1 MKRAVIVDCVR
12 TPIGRAHKD
21 KGVFREV
28 RSDDLAVQVVQA
40 LIERTGVDRAEIEDV
55 VMGNTQQQGEQ
66 GLNAARV
73 VGIMAGLATHTGGTT
88 VNRLC
93 GSALQA
99 INQAAHAIMAGFEDV
114 QIVGGL
120 EHMQHIPMDAGIN
133 LNPKLFHRTSK
144 GALSMGVTAEFLAY
158 SASRGNDLSTPR
170 PEYRFRGLKPGDRW
184 CLCALRW
191 REALVAG
198 MAPLVV
204 LESTHERALDFVSLQ
219 ALQARALDAVG

>member
-1 MKRAVIVDCVR
+1 
-12 TPIGRAHKD
+12 
-21 KGVFREV
+21 
-28 RSDDLAVQVVQA
+28 
-40 LIERTGVDRAEIEDV
+40 
-55 VMGNTQQQGEQ
+55 
-66 GLNAARV
+66 
-73 VGIMAGLATHTGGTT
+73 MAFNVLGTT
-88 VNRLC
+88 LVPCSYDPLTGFYRDGCCNTADDDT
-93 GSALQA
+93 GS
-99 INQAAHAIMAGFEDV
+99 HV
-114 QIVGGL
+114 VCV
-120 EHMQHIPMDAGIN
+120 
-133 LNPKLFHRTSK
+133 K
-144 GALSMGVTAEFLAY
+144 VTAEFLAY